1 MIDTPK
7 KYRKFSE
14 KKLLIGTQNPG
25 KIKEFETLLKPLDIQ
40 VISLQNTNLAD
51 PEETGET
58 FLENALLK
66 ARYYS
71 NFFGIP
77 ALADDSGF
85 CIEALEQKPGVY
97 SKRFIDNLGGE
108 EKAFKHLEM
117 LLRDENKSANMH
129 CTLALAWPDGH
140 TEAFE
145 GVWHGKLVFP
155 ARYANG
161 RDSGFGIDPI
171 FQPHGQTKTSSEDIA
186 YKKKHSHRATALN
199 KLFESCFK

>member
-1 MIDTPK
+1 MTETPK

-14 KKLLIGTQNPG
+14 KKLIVGTQNPG
-25 KIKEFETLLKPLDIQ
+25 KIKEFETLLSPLDIQ

-51 PEETGET
+51 PEETEET

-71 NFFGIP
+71 KIFRIP

-85 CIEALEQKPGVY
+85 CIEALGQKPGVY
-97 SKRFIDNLGGE
+97 SKRFIDSLGGE
-108 EKAFKHLEM
+108 KKAFKHLEM
-117 LLRDENKSANMH
+117 LLRGDNKAAHMH

-140 TEAFE
+140 TETFE
-145 GVWHGKLVFP
+145 GVWHGELVFP
-155 ARYANG
+155 ARYAKG
-161 RDSGFGIDPI
+161 DDSGFGIDPI
-171 FQPHGQTKTSSEDIA
+171 FQPHGRTKTSSEDIA
-186 YKKKHSHRATALN
+186 YKKKHSHRTIALN